1 MTQPA
6 DAAAAGP
13 VEVDADGFE
22 ALRQLVVARHHH
34 ILSKEDPIAMLQTV
48 NELLVTQTATKLE
61 RAQEAVLTRFC
72 HELELS
78 AVAWKREA
86 KELGERTL
94 EAARRSSTEHIEQAT
109 AELVRTL
116 TIEYGKHT
124 AALKQ
129 SRRAATVNTL
139 LLIAFACSVLGRL
152 WLH

>member
-1 MTQPA
+1 MAQPA
-6 DAAAAGP
+6 DAAAASP
-13 VEVDADGFE
+13 LELDADGFE

-61 RAQEAVLTRFC
+61 RAQDAVLTRFC
-72 HELELS
+72 HELEIS

-94 EAARRSSTEHIEQAT
+94 EAARCVSTEHIEQAT
-109 AELVRTL
+109 TQLLRVLA
-116 TIEYGKHT
+116 IEYGKHA
-124 AALKQ
+124 AALRQ
-129 SRRAATVNTL
+129 SRRAATINTL
-139 LLIAFACSVLGRL
+139 LLIALACSVLGRL